1 MRFSLYI
8 AKRYLFSKSDNNA
21 INIISIIAAL
31 GVIAATFALF
41 VVLSVFS
48 GLKDFSL
55 SFTNAYDP
63 DLKVLPAEGKKI
75 TLNDQQYHEVL
86 EISGVKKASQVIEE
100 KVLLQFKDKSSPAI
114 FKAVDSNF
122 LKTNQLNKQ
131 LVYGEWYGE
140 GLYQVVMG
148 SRLQRDLS
156 VGIRD
161 YSGLLNIYV
170 PKPGKGQILDISNA
184 FEKASTSVVG
194 VFSVNEELDQNYVI
208 GDINIARELLTFK
221 DHHISAIELKLDEK
235 ADIEAITASLNEII
249 KEDIIVKDRI
259 ALNDS
264 LYKMLNTENLAVYL
278 IFTLVLIIALFN
290 VIGSIT
296 MAILDKRHDLK
307 LLKNIGATKNQIVS
321 IFFLQGSLMSILGG
335 FIGLI
340 LGFILVLLQLKFSFI
355 MFTERL
361 PYPVKI
367 EWQNFVL
374 VIVTI
379 TVLGALASRIAAARV
394 KKLL

>member
-31 GVIAATFALF
+31 GVVAATFALF

-63 DLKVLPAEGKKI
+63 DLKVLAAEGKKL
-75 TLNDQQYHEVL
+75 TLADAQYDEVL
-86 EISGVKKASQVIEE
+86 KISGIEKASQVIEE

-122 LKTNQLNKQ
+122 LKTNQLDRQ
-131 LVYGEWYGE
+131 LVYGEWYGS

-148 SRLQRDLS
+148 SKLQRDLS
-156 VGIRD
+156 IGIKD

-194 VFSVNEELDQNYVI
+194 IFSVNDELDQNYVI
-208 GDINIARELLTFK
+208 GDIGIARELLTFK
-221 DHHISAIELKLDEK
+221 TNQITALELKLNK
-235 ADIEAITASLNEII
+235 NADVKNISASLQEII
-249 KEDIIVKDRI
+249 PEEVVVKDRI

-296 MAILDKRHDLK
+296 MAILDKRHDLN
-307 LLKNIGATKNQIVS
+307 LLKNIGATKKQIVS

-335 FIGLI
+335 LIGLV

-367 EWQNFVL
+367 EWHNL
-374 VIVTI
+374 VIVILTI
-379 TVLGALASRIAAARV
+379 TILGALASRIAAARV

>member
-75 TLNDQQYHEVL
+75 TLNDQQFYEIL
-86 EISGVKKASQVIEE
+86 EISDVKKASQVIEE

-235 ADIEAITASLNEII
+235 AD
-249 KEDIIVKDRI
+249 
-259 ALNDS
+259 
-264 LYKMLNTENLAVYL
+264 
-278 IFTLVLIIALFN
+278 
-290 VIGSIT
+290 
-296 MAILDKRHDLK
+296 
-307 LLKNIGATKNQIVS
+307 
-321 IFFLQGSLMSILGG
+321 
-335 FIGLI
+335 
-340 LGFILVLLQLKFSFI
+340 
-355 MFTERL
+355 
-361 PYPVKI
+361 
-367 EWQNFVL
+367 
-374 VIVTI
+374 
-379 TVLGALASRIAAARV
+379 
-394 KKLL
+394 